1 MAANEEWPET
11 DWIKRWKPAS
21 VRRVEDAAASKATR

>member
-11 DWIKRWKPAS
+11 DFLKRWKPAA
-21 VRRVEDAAASKATR
+21 EATP